1 MSCPNCQGPSKFQ
14 DRRDKTFVSLM
25 GQIVLQRRAYYHCP
39 ACHAGHVPLDAA
51 LGFSACKLTPAA
63 EELVSLAGTLDSFA
77 DAAQK
82 ALPKMAGLRLS
93 ESTVERTTEAAGE
106 RLGDLWAQ
114 GRTLGTATDW
124 HWNRDAQGKTIA
136 YVSID
141 ATGVGMQGQGGTR
154 TEGRMAWVGKVFNPR
169 PESNSDRQPKSFAP
183 SARYQAGLMN
193 LDELGARL
201 RAQAGQVGMERAEQW
216 VALTDGGNGL
226 DDFMEVNFP
235 RAVRVLDFYHA
246 AEHLNDFAKIYCG
259 SDLKTAEELSNEW
272 CHQLK
277 HQGGGALLE
286 TLYAL
291 NLRGRTDAIRE
302 AHRRTTLY
310 VWNNLHRTDY
320 PYYREQGWQIGSGHI
335 EAACKTIV
343 NQRLK
348 QSGMRWGTDGAD
360 AVCHLRALYEGEDSQ
375 WDAFWARSI
384 N

>member
-1 MSCPNCQGPSKFQ
+1 
-14 DRRDKTFVSLM
+14 M
-25 GQIVLQRRAYYHCP
+25 GQIVLERRAYYHCP
-39 ACHAGHVPLDAA
+39 ACHTGHVPLDAA

-93 ESTVERTTEAAGE
+93 ESTVERTTEAAGA
-106 RLGDLWAQ
+106 RLGDVWTQ
-114 GRTLGTATDW
+114 GRTLGSATDW
-124 HWNRDAQGKTIA
+124 RWNRDARGRTVA

-141 ATGVGMQGQGGTR
+141 ATGVGMQGPGGAR

-169 PESNSDRQPKSFAP
+169 PEPSETWPKPFAS
-183 SARYQAGLMN
+183 SARYQAGLMGLN
-193 LDELGARL
+193 ELGARM
-201 RAQAGQVGMERAEQW
+201 RAQAAQVGMDRAEQW

-235 RAVRVLDFYHA
+235 RAVRILDFYHA
-246 AEHLNDFAKIYCG
+246 AEHLSDFAKVYCG
-259 SDLKTAEELSNEW
+259 SDLATAKELSNQW
-272 CHQLK
+272 CHELK
-277 HQGGGALLE
+277 HQGGRTLLE
-286 TLYAL
+286 TLYSL

-302 AHRRTTLY
+302 AHRLMTGY
-310 VWNNLHRTDY
+310 VWNNLHRMDY
-320 PYYREQGWQIGSGHI
+320 PFYQEQGWQIGSGHI
-335 EAACKTIV
+335 EAACKTVV

-360 AVCHLRALYEGEDSQ
+360 AVCHLRALYEGEGSQ
-375 WDAFWARSI
+375 WEAFWTRSI